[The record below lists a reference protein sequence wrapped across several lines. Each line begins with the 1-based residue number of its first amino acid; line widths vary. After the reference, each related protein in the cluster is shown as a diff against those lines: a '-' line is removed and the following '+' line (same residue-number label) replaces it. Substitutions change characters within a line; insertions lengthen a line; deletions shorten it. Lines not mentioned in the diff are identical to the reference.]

1 MKKIEIISRT
11 EKLEKV
17 KEVLNKLEIHGM
29 TVSMI
34 SGCGNQKGR
43 KEFYRGAEINI
54 NLLPKM
60 KIEII
65 ATDEKVNLIVE
76 EIVNAISTGQIGDGK
91 IFIIPVEDAVRIRTG
106 ERGESVL

>member
-11 EKLEKV
+11 EKLENV

-60 KIEII
+60 KVEII
-65 ATDEKVNLIVE
+65 VNDDKVNMLTE
-76 EIVNAISTGQIGDGK
+76 EIIKAISTGQIGDGK
-91 IFIIPVEDAVRIRTG
+91 IFIIPVEEAIRIRTG
-106 ERGESVL
+106 EKGEGVL

>member
-60 KIEII
+60 KVEII
-65 ATDEKVNLIVE
+65 VNDDKVNMLTE
-76 EIVNAISTGQIGDGK
+76 EIIKAISTGQIGDGK
-91 IFIIPVEDAVRIRTG
+91 IFIIPVEEAIRIRTG
-106 ERGESVL
+106 EKGEGVL